1 MITRDSYERTRE
13 HRGASNGDH
22 QQRQQLGRH
31 HTHKSSREIVD
42 SVFADHA
49 QGQDWAC
56 VHWRCNGDTRGQS
69 IVVKV
74 FLFVLSALWPH
85 VASPTWSSTEQVA
98 RPATK
103 RFHPSDCTTTRRPSP
118 ATRPRVAMPC
128 SHRAWIRILW
138 IKNNKFMDL
147 TVF

>member
-1 MITRDSYERTRE
+1 MITRDSHERTRD

-31 HTHKSSREIVD
+31 HTHKSSREIAD

-56 VHWRCNGDTRGQS
+56 VHWRCNGDTRGHAVDTPGQS

-103 RFHPSDCTTTRRPSP
+103 RFQTSDCTTTRRPKP
-118 ATRPRVAMPC
+118 ATRPRVAM
-128 SHRAWIRILW
+128 HAAIERELW
-138 IKNNKFMDL
+138 IKKINSWI
-147 TVF
+147 